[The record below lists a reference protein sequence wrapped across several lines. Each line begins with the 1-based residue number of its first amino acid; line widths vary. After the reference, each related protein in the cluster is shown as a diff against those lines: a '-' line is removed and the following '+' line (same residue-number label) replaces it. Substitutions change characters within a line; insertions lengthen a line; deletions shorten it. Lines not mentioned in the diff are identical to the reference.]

1 MSQTERYARLEA
13 LFAELV
19 ELEAEERS
27 ARLARLAPADEELR
41 GELLEL
47 LLADAPGQAF
57 LEPPPSAA
65 IESKLPRTADSMRAP
80 QSTPSVEEL
89 AADMRLGS
97 YRIAK
102 KLAEGGMGSV
112 YLASRADR
120 EFEQLVAIKLSK
132 RGLSSEAV
140 HARLRLERQTLAGLS
155 HPYIARL
162 LDGGSTPEGRPYLV
176 LEYIE
181 GKAIDAWCEERRL
194 DFAARV
200 QLLIR
205 VGEAV
210 AHAHRRLVV
219 HRDLKPSNILV
230 TEDGSPRLLDFG
242 IAKLLSLG
250 DAGSDPSILAFTP
263 AYASPEQMRGETVS
277 TATDIFSL
285 GRILERLV
293 LPELRGVRRREVAA
307 IVARATAAEEE
318 RRYPSV
324 ESLLEELQRLLDG
337 LPVQVLAA
345 SKAYVLRRFLA
356 RHRLES
362 ALVAAVI
369 AAMIGTSFA
378 LALANQ
384 REQRERERAEAARQ
398 IAEQARGDA
407 QEAERK
413 ARASEAE
420 ARRSAQRHLAA
431 LDFLQ
436 RLFHSP
442 TSRERGPE
450 VRMVEVLDD
459 ARRQL
464 ELLPPEDPISEL
476 AVRRNLG
483 GAYAALGRF
492 EDAVLQL
499 ERSVDLARR
508 EFGEEDRQCVLA
520 LGDLGEALLFT
531 PSAARGQELL
541 ERAATAMRARESEFA
556 TPELLAVLHAQMRGY
571 QQQRQWI
578 AGLAIAEE
586 ALHWIQEKRIPSP
599 QASDLLTTASALE
612 LNRDASSERGLDWL
626 REAIALAE
634 ERFGVDHELTQDYR
648 LGLAI
653 HMEER
658 GLYEEARQLLEP
670 ILASRRARFPR
681 QHPNLRLPLTHLGIA
696 LRELGK
702 HEEALRLLRE
712 ALLIQLEYG
721 GEDHRDTSLF
731 RNNLAVALRRAGQ
744 IEEAEKLLRQ
754 VVATEERR
762 FGRSSLEWALARNNL
777 AVLLHGKGAH
787 REAQEILSSSLEIVR
802 VVDSDQSL
810 RLAQLWL
817 SLGRTHSSLQEHAE
831 AERCYARA
839 EELRKALLTPG
850 HPWTVEALHLRG
862 QAAAQH
868 GAREDAVR
876 YLREALELLRLQ
888 EPPRFEQRF
897 VTALDLAAICGELER
912 WEEAREVLEAL
923 WAQGAAANV
932 DRNARAQIL
941 DALVENAERRGAAED
956 AARWKAERRALGEP
970 KSAGG

>member
-19 ELEAEERS
+19 ELSAEERRE
-27 ARLARLAPADEELR
+27 RLARLAPADEELR

-47 LLADAPGQAF
+47 LAADVPDQAF

-65 IESKLPRTADSMRAP
+65 IEAKLPRTASSARPP
-80 QSTPSVEEL
+80 QSSPPTEEL

-140 HARLRLERQTLAGLS
+140 QARLRLERQTLAGLS

-162 LDGGSTPEGRPYLV
+162 LDGGSTPEGHPYLV

-181 GKAIDAWCEERRL
+181 GKAIDAWCEERQL

-242 IAKLLSLG
+242 IAKLLSLS
-250 DAGSDPSILAFTP
+250 DSGSDPSILAFTP
-263 AYASPEQMRGETVS
+263 AYASPEQMRGEAVS

-293 LPELRGVRRREVAA
+293 LPALQGLRRKEVAA
-307 IVARATAAEEE
+307 IVARATAPEEE
-318 RRYPSV
+318 QRYASV
-324 ESLLEELQRLLDG
+324 ESLIEELQRLQSG

-345 SKAYVLRRFLA
+345 SKIYVLRRFLV

-362 ALVAAVI
+362 ALVASVI
-369 AAMIGTSFA
+369 AAMIGTSIA
-378 LALANQ
+378 LALSNQ
-384 REQRERERAEAARQ
+384 REQRERARAEAERK

-407 QEAERK
+407 QEAERQARESEAK
-413 ARASEAE
+413 ARS
-420 ARRSAQRHLAA
+420 SAQRHLAA
-431 LDFLQ
+431 LNFLQ
-436 RLFHSP
+436 RLFHAP

-464 ELLPPEDPISEL
+464 ELLPPEDPLSEL

-492 EDAVLQL
+492 DDAVLQL

-508 EFGEEDRQCVLA
+508 EFGEQDRQCVLA

-541 ERAATAMRARESEFA
+541 ERAATAMRARAHEFA

-571 QQQRQWI
+571 QQQRQWL

-586 ALHWIQEKRIPSP
+586 AIHWIQEKGIPSP
-599 QASDLLTTASALE
+599 LASDLLTTASALE

-696 LRELGK
+696 LRELGQ

-712 ALLIQLEYG
+712 ALLIQLETG
-721 GEDHRDTSLF
+721 GEDHRDTGLI
-731 RNNLAVALRRAGQ
+731 RNNLAVALRRSGQ

-777 AVLLHGKGAH
+777 AVLLHAKGEY
-787 REAQEILSSSLEIVR
+787 REAQTMLRSSVEILRAIDGE
-802 VVDSDQSL
+802 QSL
-810 RLAQLWL
+810 RLAALWM
-817 SLGRTHSSLQEHAE
+817 SLGMTHVSLAENEE
-831 AERCYARA
+831 AERCFARA
-839 EELRKALLTPG
+839 VEIRRALLLPG
-850 HPWTVEALHLRG
+850 HSWTVDALHQLG
-862 QAAAQH
+862 QAAARR
-868 GAREDAVR
+868 GAHEEA
-876 YLREALELLRLQ
+876 YGALQEALELLRLQ
-888 EPPRFEQRF
+888 QKPPLQLYLD
-897 VTALDLAAICGELER
+897 TAFDLATVCTAMDR
-912 WEEAREVLEAL
+912 AEEARELLESI
-923 WAQGAAANV
+923 WARCVAE
-932 DRNARAQIL
+932 NAGRDLRAQVL
-941 DALVENAERRGAAED
+941 GALVQNSERRGAAED
-956 AARWKAERRALGEP
+956 AARWKREQEALRE
-970 KSAGG
+970 KKNSGG